1 MTILRAI
8 PRKIILTSVVHPQY
22 LAQDMETSF
31 VQNITKSENFTTQH
45 SKLPLST
52 CFIRK
57 NHNANQSLL
66 KSIYKGP
73 QIDFDSLIAA
83 LNFTEGIRFK
93 STIKT
98 INMQLLLVSYFM
110 VNKCRHKKNRY
121 IVL

>member
-1 MTILRAI
+1 MVLEKLQINFDFYGPPPIFGTRYENLLCAKILLNL
-8 PRKIILTSVVHPQY
+8 KTPQPNTVNY
-22 LAQDMETSF
+22 LNAHMY
-31 VQNITKSENFTTQH
+31 
-45 SKLPLST
+45 
-52 CFIRK
+52 FIRK

-98 INMQLLLVSYFM
+98 INMQLLLVSY
-110 VNKCRHKKNRY
+110 
-121 IVL
+121 